1 MRLKDL
7 HLLPKFRDSLSH
19 LYVEHCRIEQE
30 ERAIALWDAQGRTPV
45 PCASLSLLMLG
56 PGTSITHAAI
66 ATLADNGCLVLWC
79 GEEGVRLYA
88 QGLGLTR
95 SAAYLLHQARLWA
108 HPRTR
113 LQVVWRLYQM
123 RFEEPLEEGLT
134 LRQIRGREG
143 VRVREAYAR
152 ASRETGVPWHGR
164 AYRRD
169 AWQAADPVNRALSA
183 ANSCLYGICHAAI
196 LALGLSPALGFIHTG
211 KMLSFVYDVADLYKT
226 RISIPVAFRE
236 TAAGPVNLE
245 SRVRQACRDEFRRL
259 FFLKTIIRDLQTLLD
274 LEAVAE
280 TGEWDKYHRD
290 DALPGGLWDPEEDR
304 PVAGGHNFAP
314 DGTQSEGGE

>member
-7 HLLPKFRDSLSH
+7 HLLPKFRDCLSY

-30 ERAIALWDAQGRTPV
+30 ERAVALWDARGKVPV
-45 PCASLSLLMLG
+45 PCASLGVLMLG

-66 ATLADNGCLVLWC
+66 TALADNGCLVLWC

-88 QGLGLTR
+88 QGLGMTR
-95 SAAYLLHQARLWA
+95 SAANFLHQAKLWA
-108 HPRTR
+108 DPALR
-113 LQVVWRLYQM
+113 LEVVWRLYRL
-123 RFEEPLEEGLT
+123 RFEEPLEESLT
-134 LRQIRGREG
+134 LRQVRGKEG

-183 ANSCLYGICHAAI
+183 ANSCLYGICHAGI

-226 RISIPVAFRE
+226 RFSIPIAFRE
-236 TAAGPVNLE
+236 TAKGLVNLE
-245 SRVRQACRDEFRRL
+245 SRVRRSCRDAFRQDFL
-259 FFLKTIIRDLQTLLD
+259 LKTIVHDLQIILNLD
-274 LEAVAE
+274 TRGRVTELE
-280 TGEWDKYHRD
+280 KFHRD
-290 DALPGGLWDPEEDR
+290 EAFPGELWDPQQE
-304 PVAGGHNFAP
+304 GGVPGGRNFAVP
-314 DGTQSEGGE
+314 EGEGGEPP